1 MHVCICV
8 CAMSVYVC
16 VCAMCVYL
24 GVHVCVCAMCM
35 YLGVHVCV
43 CAMCVYLGVYV
54 CVCCVCVCV
63 CVCVHTILTAASSCV
78 SCPSLLLPQVISAC
92 EGSSVYIWDIN
103 TGALVLRCDGCH
115 GHEEVTSL
123 TLDASGRQFIT
134 GSRGG
139 DVKVRFNQDQNN

>member
-1 MHVCICV
+1 MC
-8 CAMSVYVC
+8 YVC
-16 VCAMCVYL
+16 VSRCACMCV
-24 GVHVCVCAMCM
+24 C
-35 YLGVHVCV
+35 
-43 CAMCVYLGVYV
+43 YV
-54 CVCCVCVCV
+54 CVSRCVCLCVCYVCVSRCVCLCVCYVCVCVCV